1 MNVINKLTTSTFP
14 VVYMIKIAGNVLVLP
29 LFDAIHV

>member
-14 VVYMIKIAGNVLVLP
+14 VVYMIKIAGNVLV
-29 LFDAIHV
+29 FAAI